1 MIQKEYSGKGGT
13 AMVVSDSFGKWLRER
28 RTELGMT
35 QQQLAGKMFVSIAL
49 VSYWENGHRTPDVA
63 MLSRLAAC
71 LEVPDAELLAAMQ
84 ENDAPPTVI
93 LVDDEKIILNGGLA
107 TLHEALPDAQIA
119 GFLTAA
125 ETLRFARENQV
136 DVAFL
141 DIELRSG
148 SGLTLAKKLREIN
161 PKVNIIFLTSYREY
175 ALDAW
180 ELDSSGYLLKPLTV
194 EHVLHEMSVLR
205 FPVRGMR
212 T

>member
-1 MIQKEYSGKGGT
+1 
-13 AMVVSDSFGKWLRER
+13 MVVSNSFGRWLRER

-49 VSYWENGHRTPDVA
+49 VSYWENGRRMPDVA
-63 MLSRLAAC
+63 MLSHLARC
-71 LEVPDAELLAAMQ
+71 LKVSNATLLEAMQ
-84 ENDAPPTVI
+84 EAETMPVVI

-107 TLHEALPDAQIA
+107 TLRKTLPEAQIE
-119 GFLTAA
+119 GFSTAKDA
-125 ETLRFARENQV
+125 LCFARASQV

-148 SGLTLAKKLREIN
+148 SGLKLAKDLIAIN

-180 ELDSSGYLLKPLTV
+180 ELDSSGYLLKPLT
-194 EHVLHEMSVLR
+194 EEQVLHEISVLR
-205 FPVRGMR
+205 YPVRGLR
-212 T
+212 A